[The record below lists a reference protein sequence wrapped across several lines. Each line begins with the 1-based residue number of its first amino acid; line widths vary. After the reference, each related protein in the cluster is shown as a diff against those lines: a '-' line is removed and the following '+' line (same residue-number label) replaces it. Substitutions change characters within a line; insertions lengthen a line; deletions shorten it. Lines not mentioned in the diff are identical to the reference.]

1 MVQGARGLTVYIE
14 SEHTNIDGGEI
25 QYKIRPRTSCNLYI
39 ITTKWPLGE
48 PAKNIFFED
57 H

>member
-25 QYKIRPRTSCNLYI
+25 QYKIRLRTSCNLYI